1 MDNLEG
7 WKRSHTCGELTAK
20 ENGLDITL
28 MGWVHRR
35 RDHGSLIF
43 IDLRDRYGLTQ
54 IVFDPD
60 LIPEKYQTAKDLRGE
75 FVIATRGKV
84 RVRPE
89 GMVNPNIAT
98 GAIEVAV
105 ADLKILN
112 RAKTPPF
119 EIDGD
124 VEVSEEVRLKYRY
137 LDLRNTS
144 MQKNMLLRHQ
154 MYQVVRS
161 YFNRNNFVEVETP
174 ILMRST
180 PEGARDYLVPSR
192 IHNGK
197 FYALPQSPQTYK
209 QILMVAGMDRYFQ
222 IVRCFR
228 DEDLRHDRQPEFTQI
243 DVEMS
248 FVEQDDVLEMVEN
261 LMADLFKETLGVE
274 LQMPVRRLS
283 YQEALET
290 YGSDKPDL
298 RFDMKIVD
306 ISSLVQ
312 DCEFKVFSGCVKN
325 GGRVCGVALLGGAKY
340 SRKQVDTLTEEMRRE
355 GAKGLVAIK
364 VGAEGWDSS
373 LAKFFAR
380 EAVTDVNESFGVK
393 EGDLLLLLADEK
405 NTALTLAGSLRLKL
419 ADRENLISED
429 KYELCWVLDFP
440 LLEYDEEEKRYGA
453 RHHPFTSLMDED
465 LAILE
470 DNPKEA
476 RAKAYDLVLN
486 GYEVAGGSIR
496 IHRRELQDRMFRLLN
511 ISEEEAYDKFG
522 FLLDAFEYGAPPH
535 GGIAFGFDRLVMI
548 LAREQSIRNV
558 IAFPKTN
565 SALSLMDGSPSSVSG
580 DQLKELGLRVI

>member
-1 MDNLEG
+1 M
-7 WKRSHTCGELTAK
+7 RTHYCGHVNESLIDSTVELC
-20 ENGLDITL
+20 
-28 MGWVHRR
+28 GWVHRR
-35 RDHGSLIF
+35 RDHGGVIF
-43 IDLRDRYGLTQ
+43 IDLRDREGLVQ
-54 IVFDPD
+54 VVIDPD
-60 LIPEKYQTAKDLRGE
+60 TAEAFANAENSRSEYVLRIKGLVRHRPEGTVNEDLASGKIEVLAKDLE
-75 FVIATRGKV
+75 
-84 RVRPE
+84 
-89 GMVNPNIAT
+89 
-98 GAIEVAV
+98 
-105 ADLKILN
+105 ILN
-112 RAKTPPF
+112 TAKTPPF
-119 EIDGD
+119 PLDEET
-124 VEVSEEVRLKYRY
+124 EVREEVRLRYRY
-137 LDLRNTS
+137 IDLRRPD
-144 MQKNMLLRHQ
+144 MQRKLRL
-154 MYQVVRS
+154 RS
-161 YFNRNNFVEVETP
+161 EVTRALREQLDANGFMDIETP
-174 ILMRST
+174 ILTKAT

-261 LMADLFKETLGVE
+261 LVADLFMETLGVE

-306 ISSLVQ
+306 ISSLVR

-325 GGRVCGVALLGGAKY
+325 DGRVCGVALQGGAKY
-340 SRKQVDTLTEEMRRE
+340 SRKQVDTLTEEMQRE

-364 VGAEGWDSS
+364 VGAEGWDSP

-380 EAVTDVNESFGVK
+380 EAVTEINELFGVK
-393 EGDLLLLLADEK
+393 EGDLLLLIADGK
-405 NTALTLAGSLRLKL
+405 STALTLAGSLRLKL
-419 ADRENLISED
+419 AARENLIPED

-440 LLEYDEEEKRYGA
+440 LLEYDEEKKRYEA
-453 RHHPFTSLMDED
+453 RHHPFTSPMDED
-465 LAILE
+465 LALLDDHPE
-470 DNPKEA
+470 KA

-496 IHRRELQDRMFRLLN
+496 IHRRELQNRMFRLLN

-548 LAREQSIRNV
+548 LAKEQSIRNV

-565 SALSLMDGSPSSVSG
+565 SALSLMDGSPSSVSEE
-580 DQLKELGLRVI
+580 QLKELGLRVI